1 MAGQY
6 DEDPMSAPSS
16 QALARSE
23 DSALP
28 QIHIQI
34 LHVSDCPL
42 LDGVRRTLDGCLL
55 MTKLHVEVEELE
67 GPHPSPTI
75 LINGVDPTGRRAPT
89 GASCRL
95 DAPTEEQIMAH

>member
-1 MAGQY
+1 
-6 DEDPMSAPSS
+6 MSAPSS

-42 LDGVRRTLDGCLL
+42 VDGVRRTLDRCLV

-75 LINGVDPTGRRAPT
+75 LINGVDPTGRPARG

-95 DAPTEEQIMAH
+95 DAPSEEQIMATLTTIIERV